1 MTSKI
6 LPISSTKL
14 YVGLIVLIFV
24 VGIVAMRMISTMK
37 HPMPFSQEVEV
48 KAMQVIQRD
57 TPIDYQFVGKV
68 TSKNEV
74 KIMSKVSGNITAK
87 MVKGGDAVY
96 KGQPLFRIDN
106 KQYVSAINSSRAA
119 LAKAQAALNN
129 SQREV
134 ARYRQ
139 LAAIQGV
146 SQQTLD
152 TYEAQAQEDAATV
165 EADRAALQQ
174 ASEDEQDTLIVSPVD
189 GRIDI
194 NDVSLGQYVTA
205 GSTTMATVSSLDPIW
220 VQFSMSE
227 NEYIKFVRL
236 GQGNLPESFRNNLK
250 LLLSDGSEYGL
261 TGQVEQIDKGM
272 SDSTGTITIKASFAN
287 PQRFLVPN
295 MFAKVIAQGEIRQG
309 ALLVPQRAVKELLDS
324 TFITVV
330 TADDTAE
337 NRQVKLGEKVGSL
350 WVVEEGIV
358 PGDIVVVEGIDKV
371 KAGSKLKVDMV
382 APEEYGTPD
391 KQ

>member
-1 MTSKI
+1 VTSKI